1 MKYKIK
7 VKGSQIMSIK
17 LPEKFEKIVTNS
29 KQEWL
34 DTRGM
39 TRDELRTLIEGRVI
53 RDQEVS
59 PKVVMLLTRDQPYLE
74 VRDQVMILIVM
85 ILILMLLQ
93 ANPLLLFVLVIRK
106 ALAQQGLLVRL

>member
-7 VKGSQIMSIK
+7 EKGSPIMSIK

-59 PKVVMLLTRDQPYLE
+59 PKVGEDAPDFDVE
-74 VRDQVMILIVM
+74 ILDAQGKRTDKMMKLSSQFGVPIG
-85 ILILMLLQ
+85 
-93 ANPLLLFVLVIRK
+93 LVF
-106 ALAQQGLLVRL
+106 GSYT